1 MVQSKQNQDSIFYVI
16 QQNST
21 IYAQLRNVDVCQAN
35 KHEEDLH
42 DQRSAE
48 LIFNPAVTPLR
59 QEESFEN

>member
-1 MVQSKQNQDSIFYVI
+1 M
-16 QQNST
+16 
-21 IYAQLRNVDVCQAN
+21 QLRNVDVCQAN